1 MRIGIDLGGTKISL
15 IALDKAGQTLFETRI
30 HTPKEDYH
38 GTITA
43 LRELVMSA
51 QSATGQNGSVG
62 IGMPGSISPR
72 SGLVQNGN
80 STWLNGKPLQEDLHK
95 ALQYEVRLANDA
107 NCFALSEAV
116 DGAAKNHKNVFGV
129 IIGTGCGGALVVDK
143 KLINGPRN
151 ITGEWGHV
159 PLPWAQKEEHPGPLC
174 WCGQNGC
181 METFVS
187 GPALALDHLQQTGE
201 QFTAHELHQRA
212 LAGDPLARTSLS
224 RHVSRLARGLAM
236 VSNIFDP
243 DIIVLGGGLS
253 QMPHLYEQLP
263 DLIAPFLFTDDRQ
276 ALVVAPRHGDASGVR
291 GAAWLW
297 ENQINFEHKVCGADI

>member
-15 IALDKAGQTLFETRI
+15 IALDHAGQTLFETRVE
-30 HTPKEDYH
+30 TPKEDYR

-43 LRELVMSA
+43 LRELVAHAKST
-51 QSATGQNGSVG
+51 TGQSGSIG
-62 IGMPGSISPR
+62 IGMPGSISKR
-72 SGLVQNGN
+72 TGLVQNGN
-80 STWLNGKPLQEDLHK
+80 STWLNGKPFQEDLNK
-95 ALQYEVRLANDA
+95 VLECKVRLANDA
-107 NCFALSEAV
+107 NCFALSEAI
-116 DGAAKNHKNVFGV
+116 DGAAKKHENVFGV

-143 KLINGPRN
+143 KLVNGPRN

-159 PLPWAQKEEHPGPLC
+159 PLPWANADEHPGPSC
-174 WCGQNGC
+174 WCGHKGC

-187 GPALALDHLQQTGE
+187 GPALGLDHLRQSGE
-201 QFTAHELHQRA
+201 HYTALELHQRA
-212 LAGDPLARTSLS
+212 LAGNETALASLS
-224 RHVSRLARGLAM
+224 RHTSRLARGLAM

-263 DLIAPFLFTDDRQ
+263 VLMAPFLFTDDRR
-276 ALVVAPRHGDASGVR
+276 ALIVPPVHGDASGVR

-297 ENQINFEHKVCGADI
+297 DD